1 MKCNHNCS
9 NNEKENKKL
18 LSIAPEPSVNVSFDV
33 AGFSKVLVV
42 DDNTANLFI
51 LSMMLNKLQTKC
63 DQAHNGMEA
72 VNMFASMSYKLV
84 LMDINMPVMNGYEA
98 SKRIKQYSQSK
109 NFNVTIVAVSA
120 QDEPNESSLISSNG
134 IDLWVIKP
142 ISLSK
147 LKEILQTHQII

>member
-1 MKCNHNCS
+1 
-9 NNEKENKKL
+9 
-18 LSIAPEPSVNVSFDV
+18 
-33 AGFSKVLVV
+33 
-42 DDNTANLFI
+42 
-51 LSMMLNKLQTKC
+51 
-63 DQAHNGMEA
+63 MEA